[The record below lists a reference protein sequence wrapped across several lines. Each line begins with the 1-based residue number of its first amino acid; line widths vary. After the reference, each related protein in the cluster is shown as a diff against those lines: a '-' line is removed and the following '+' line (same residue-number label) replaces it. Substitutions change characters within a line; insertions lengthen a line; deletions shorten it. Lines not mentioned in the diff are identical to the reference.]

1 MMQAPIAW
9 FLFQQVV
16 DISQGFSVF
25 RDFWGA
31 QKYALTHPNLKGAQK
46 SFLKRI
52 LS

>member
-16 DISQGFSVF
+16 DISPGFSSVF

-31 QKYALTHPNLKGAQK
+31 QKYALMPKLTVSSGK
-46 SFLKRI
+46 S
-52 LS
+52 